1 MPLTTA
7 EREERIA
14 QYERGPLRLRNALAV
29 VPDNALKW
37 RPAPGRWSAHE
48 VVCHCAD
55 SETNAYAR
63 IRFLVAEKDP
73 VIMGYDQDEWARRFD
88 YHRLPLEPALHTID
102 AVRACTTVLL
112 RTLSEEAWLRQGRH
126 TQSGP
131 YSAEDWLRSYSDHL
145 ETHARQIERN
155 LAAWELSPLR

>member
-1 MPLTTA
+1 MPLTAA

-14 QYERGPLRLRNALAV
+14 RYNGGRCGCATRSPSSPTTPEVASRAGAV
-29 VPDNALKW
+29 V
-37 RPAPGRWSAHE
+37 RPRGGRH
-48 VVCHCAD
+48 AD
-55 SETNAYAR
+55 SRPTPTRASASSSPR
-63 IRFLVAEKDP
+63 TRDHGRDQT
-73 VIMGYDQDEWARRFD
+73 MGPTSPAA
-88 YHRLPLEPALHTID
+88 LGPALHTIE
-102 AVRACTTVLL
+102 AANTVVLL

-155 LAAWELSPLR
+155 LAAWEQAAQR

>member
-1 MPLTTA
+1 MPLTAA
-7 EREERIA
+7 EREERIE
-14 QYERGPLRLRNALAV
+14 QYERGPLRIRNALAV

-37 RPAPGRWSAHE
+37 RPAPGRWSVHE

-88 YHRLPLEPALHTID
+88 YHRLPLDPALYTIE
-102 AVRACTTVLL
+102 AVRASTTVLL

-155 LAAWELSPLR
+155 LAAWEQAAQR